1 MLAVRVMVVACAM
14 APSLACSE
22 GSLPPT
28 AMTQTREISATGG
41 ASSACSG
48 GVFKDT
54 TRRGEV
60 DHSGT
65 IGLIRL
71 RTVEVDLDAV
81 RRSAETRSPLTLNI
95 FPDACLVA
103 QVSGV
108 EHDAQ
113 GNLVWTGDVAD
124 ASDGVAVTLVTGD
137 DFVIGSAVSSRALYR
152 IRYAGNGVHVVM
164 QLNPAAFPPD

>member
-1 MLAVRVMVVACAM
+1 M

-22 GSLPPT
+22 RALAPT
-28 AMTQTREISATGG
+28 GMTQARETAAAGG
-41 ASSACSG
+41 GSSACSE
-48 GVFKDT
+48 GVFKET

-71 RTVEVDLDAV
+71 RSVEVDLEAV

-103 QVSGV
+103 QISRV

-113 GNLVWTGDVAD
+113 GNLVWTGDVVD
-124 ASDGVAVTLVTGD
+124 AGAEVAVTLVTGD
-137 DFVIGSAVSSRALYR
+137 DFVIGSAVGRGSLYR
-152 IRYAGNGVHVVM
+152 IRYAGNGVHNVM